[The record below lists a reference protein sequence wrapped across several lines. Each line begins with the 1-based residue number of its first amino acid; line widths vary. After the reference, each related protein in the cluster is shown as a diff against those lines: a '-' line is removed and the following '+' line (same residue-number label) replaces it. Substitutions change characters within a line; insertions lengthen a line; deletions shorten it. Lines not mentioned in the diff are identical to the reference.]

1 VKTDAS
7 ARQSEMNRA
16 MPHELNTKCAD
27 ETFPY
32 VETRNAWQFS
42 NSGRTSEGDFA
53 EDTDLSDL
61 RERLMSPELCGRL
74 GDGIDQAAW

>member
-1 VKTDAS
+1 
-7 ARQSEMNRA
+7 

-32 VETRNAWQFS
+32 VEIGNAWQFS
-42 NSGRTSEGDFA
+42 NSGGTSDGDFA

-61 RERLMSPELCGRL
+61 RERL
-74 GDGIDQAAW
+74 IVAAAMREIG

>member
-42 NSGRTSEGDFA
+42 NSGKGRPCAADANPADMGAKPSA
-53 EDTDLSDL
+53 RHWQRAMVSL
-61 RERLMSPELCGRL
+61 RST
-74 GDGIDQAAW
+74 

>member
-1 VKTDAS
+1 
-7 ARQSEMNRA
+7 

-42 NSGRTSEGDFA
+42 NSGRTSEGDFRRRHW
-53 EDTDLSDL
+53 SQRPS
-61 RERLMSPELCGRL
+61 REVDCRRSYA
-74 GDGIDQAAW
+74 GDWV

>member
-1 VKTDAS
+1 VKNDAS

-42 NSGRTSEGDFA
+42 NKAGLAKEISPKTLISATF
-53 EDTDLSDL
+53 
-61 RERLMSPELCGRL
+61 ERG
-74 GDGIDQAAW
+74 

>member
-42 NSGRTSEGDFA
+42 NSGRTGEGDFA
-53 EDTDLSDL
+53 EDTDLSGL
-61 RERLMSPELCGRL
+61 RERLIVAGAMREIG
-74 GDGIDQAAW
+74 